1 MCISEAAKLYHVV
14 AMVTVEAKRS
24 SQTSGKILRRR
35 KLKKKHLRIVIKM
48 KCQTAKMTPLLVNK
62 KPFLIHTCT

>member
-14 AMVTVEAKRS
+14 AMVTVETKRS

-48 KCQTAKMTPLLVNK
+48 KSQTAKMTPLLVNK
-62 KPFLIHTCT
+62 KPF